1 MRWAVVAALA
11 VLLALP
17 AVLGSYAVTIF
28 ILIFFYGFL
37 GQAWNI
43 VGGYAGQLS
52 AGHAA
57 FVGVGGYTAA
67 MLSIEAGLTPWVG
80 MFVGAALAA
89 LLGAIIGYLGFR
101 FGLRGFYFVLL
112 TVAFAEICRI
122 AVSNIDAIGGPLGLY
137 ITFTGD
143 PRQFQFRDGRVYYY
157 IALALMLAATATA
170 WTIERRRFGIYLA
183 AIREDEAAAESLGVN
198 ALKYK
203 MLAMV
208 VSSFLTGLGGT
219 FYAFYL
225 FSLQPNTLFG
235 IPLSVEIIIRPI
247 VGGAGTLLG
256 PILGSFI
263 LTPLAEL
270 SRLYLGQGG
279 LHGAHLIAYGVL
291 LIGVVLF
298 LPEGAYPRL
307 RRVLQRRSRVP
318 PVSGPPHPKGCPQE
332 RSRVAPVSGHP
343 RSEPGSRPPLQMP
356 LLVVRGLSK
365 RFGGLQAVAGLD
377 LAVEHGEMLGLIG
390 PNGAGKTTVFNLL
403 SGFLTPDAGD
413 VSFRDRSLVGLPPHA
428 ICRLGLARTFQL
440 VRPFPR
446 MSVLENVRVG
456 ALARHPQALEARAR
470 ARDVVERVGLGAR
483 EHVTA
488 GTLTLAERKRLE
500 LGRALATE
508 PTLLLLDEVM
518 AGLNPTEIEP
528 IIRLIRGIHASG
540 VSILLIEHNMR
551 AVMALSHRIIVL
563 SFGEKIA
570 EGTPADIANHPKV
583 VEAYLGDEHVRV
595 APA

>member
-17 AVLGSYAVTIF
+17 AVLSSYAVTIF

-52 AGHAA
+52 VGHAA

-122 AVSNIDAIGGPLGLY
+122 AVSNIDAIGGALGLY

-170 WTIERRRFGIYLA
+170 WAIERQRFGIYLA
-183 AIREDEAAAESLGVN
+183 AIREDEAAAEALGVN

-307 RRVLQRRSRVP
+307 RRVLQRSRVP

-356 LLVVRGLSK
+356 VLVARGLSR

-413 VSFRDRSLVGLPPHA
+413 VSFRDRSIVGLPPHA
-428 ICRLGLARTFQL
+428 ICRLGLARTFQI

-518 AGLNPTEIEP
+518 AGLNPTEIET

-551 AVMALSHRIIVL
+551 AVMALSHRIVVL

-583 VEAYLGDEHVRV
+583 VEAYLGDEYVRA